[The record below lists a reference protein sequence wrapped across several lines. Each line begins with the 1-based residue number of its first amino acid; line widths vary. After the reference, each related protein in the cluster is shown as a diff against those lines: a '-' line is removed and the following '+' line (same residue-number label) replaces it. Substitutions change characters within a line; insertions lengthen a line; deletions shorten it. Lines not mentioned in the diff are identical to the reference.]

1 MIWERDPLWAKAK
14 LFLERAFEQPA
25 DDPQYGLWC
34 SLGLELL
41 ARAAVASVSPTLLAE
56 PEQNHQYLLHA
67 LGVGP
72 KMGSPVSIGA
82 VECPA

>member
-14 LFLERAFEQPA
+14 LFLERAFEYPA
-25 DDPQYGLWC
+25 DDPQHGLWC
-34 SLGLELL
+34 SFGLELL

-56 PEQNHQYLLHA
+56 PDRDHQNLLHA

-72 KMGSPVSIGA
+72 KLSAPN
-82 VECPA
+82 P